1 MLSMK
6 KFMGAAMLA
15 GATIAG
21 AGAASA
27 DEPTLS
33 GSVTLATD
41 YVYRGVSQTENG
53 PAIQGSFDYTNGNF
67 YAGVWGSNVDFG
79 SYYGISV
86 DVPMELDVYAGITPT
101 IGPVSA
107 DFGIIGYFYPGA
119 AENTIFAPTGE
130 WNYWE
135 LKAAGTVN
143 PSEALTLGAAI
154 YWSPE
159 LALDGGDGLYYEINA
174 AFAASDSL
182 SFSGA
187 VGQQSADAT
196 GYFFTTGAPVDEYTT
211 WNIGGTLAMHG
222 FELDLRYS
230 GTDEDLINLTNDEVA
245 GDKFTL
251 AISRAL

>member
-1 MLSMK
+1 MK
-6 KFMGAAMLA
+6 KLMGVAMLA
-15 GATIAG
+15 GATVAG
-21 AGAASA
+21 AGVASA
-27 DEPTLS
+27 DEPTIS

-79 SYYGISV
+79 GYYGISV
-86 DVPMELDVYAGITPT
+86 DVPMELDIYAGITPT

-107 DFGIIGYFYPGA
+107 DFGVIGYFYPGA
-119 AENTIFAPTGE
+119 DEDMLASGE

-135 LKAAGTVN
+135 LKAAGSVN
-143 PSEALTLGAAI
+143 PSEALTLGAAL

-159 LALDGGDGLYYEINA
+159 LAGDGGDGLYYEVNGA
-174 AFAASDSL
+174 LALSDAFSL
-182 SFSGA
+182 SGA

-196 GYFFTTGAPVDEYTT
+196 GYFTTTGANVDEYTT
-211 WNIGGTLAMHG
+211 WNFGGTLAKHG
-222 FELDLRYS
+222 FEFDLRYS
-230 GTDEDLINLTNDEVA
+230 GTDEDLTNFFGNEVA

-251 AISRAL
+251 AISRSL

>member
-1 MLSMK
+1 MK
-6 KFMGAAMLA
+6 RFMGAAMLA

-41 YVYRGVSQTENG
+41 YVYRGISQTENG

-79 SYYGISV
+79 SYYGISA

-107 DFGIIGYFYPGA
+107 DFGVIGYFYPGA
-119 AENTIFAPTGE
+119 DDDLLASGE

-135 LKAAGTVN
+135 LKAAGSIN
-143 PSEALTLGAAI
+143 PSEALTLGAAV

-159 LALDGGDGLYYEINA
+159 LAGDGGDGLYYEVNA
-174 AFAASDSL
+174 AFAASDTL

-196 GYFFTTGAPVDEYTT
+196 GYFVTDTSAVDEYTT
-211 WNIGGTLAMHG
+211 WNVGGTLAMHG
-222 FELDLRYS
+222 FEFDLRYS
-230 GTDEDLINLTNDEVA
+230 GTDEEIVNFFGNEVA